1 MLEDRRDGAPHPPK
15 APRAPARQRNEIC
28 WILGVGLVLSVV
40 AVAWM
45 LFPRESV
52 YEGRTTSQWLA
63 TLKAGT
69 DRDREKAV
77 TALQRIGGEAVEGA
91 SALLAH
97 PDAEIRLAAF
107 DVLEGV
113 LESCNQNFQT
123 MNCIT
128 GYVPGRRRAARA
140 LPPIAEAVTVCRFSQ
155 DETHVTR
162 MLVTRSLSQSE
173 PLKTGMW
180 SHARYGDASVRYWA
194 ASALL
199 RYGTTD
205 AVPALGEALKD
216 EDANVSRTARAAL
229 QRIGGPRAMEVLE
242 KAAESHR

>member
-1 MLEDRRDGAPHPPK
+1 MRSLLL
-15 APRAPARQRNEIC
+15 C
-28 WILGVGLVLSVV
+28 LV
-40 AVAWM
+40 M
-45 LFPRESV
+45 
-52 YEGRTTSQWLA
+52 
-63 TLKAGT
+63 
-69 DRDREKAV
+69 
-77 TALQRIGGEAVEGA
+77 
-91 SALLAH
+91 
-97 PDAEIRLAAF
+97 
-107 DVLEGV
+107 
-113 LESCNQNFQT
+113 
-123 MNCIT
+123 
-128 GYVPGRRRAARA
+128 VP
-140 LPPIAEAVTVCRFSQ
+140 Q
-155 DETHVTR
+155 DLDFTERVQAIETHVTR

-242 KAAESHR
+242 RAAESRR